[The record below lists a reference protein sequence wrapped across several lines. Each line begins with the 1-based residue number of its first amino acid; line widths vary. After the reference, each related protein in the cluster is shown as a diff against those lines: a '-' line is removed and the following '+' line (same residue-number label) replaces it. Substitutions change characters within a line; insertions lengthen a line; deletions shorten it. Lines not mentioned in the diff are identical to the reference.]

1 MFDIQVSRTQ
11 FGWNNTRETEL
22 FSDQPVDDWT
32 KNHNYFQDFDDYFG
46 PTAVASPTAGGF
58 TLSGAGSTV
67 TQPNVDG
74 GVISLNAAASTPTS
88 LQKQGHFKIQAG
100 LRTFFRQ
107 LVSVDNVLGLI
118 LAGLTNVTSTP
129 FTGGQLTDGIW
140 FSSTNTGALSF
151 NVAVGGVVT
160 TVACGVSLVGG
171 NFATLGA
178 YWDGGLYSQHAPNGV
193 IVWECGP
200 PPYSLTSGLTAN
212 ARGSVPAPA
221 NFPGATLLA
230 FLSGVS
236 PSTAATRALQID
248 YWYGLKDRVNYLQT
262 PPF

>member
-1 MFDIQVSRTQ
+1 MFDVAVSRLQ
-11 FGWNNTRETEL
+11 FGTNNTRDTEL
-22 FSDQPVDDWT
+22 FSDQPLDDWT

-74 GVISLNAAASTPTS
+74 GVISINAAASTPTS
-88 LQKQGHFKIQAG
+88 LQKQGHFMLKAG

-107 LVSVDNVLGLI
+107 LISVDNVLGLV
-118 LAGLTNVTSTP
+118 LAGLTNVTGTP
-129 FTGGQLTDGIW
+129 FTGGQLTDGVW
-140 FSSTNTGALSF
+140 FSSTSTGVLSL
-151 NVAVGGVVT
+151 NVAVAGVT
-160 TVACGVSLVGG
+160 TTTACGVSLVGG
-171 NFATLGA
+171 NFATLGW
-178 YWDGGLYSQHAPNGV
+178 YWDGGLYPQHAPGGV

-200 PPYSLTSGLTAN
+200 PPFGLASGLTAN

-236 PSTAATRALQID
+236 PSTAAARALQVD
-248 YWYGLKDRVNYLQT
+248 YWYGFKDRVNLLQT
-262 PPF
+262 PSF

>member
-1 MFDIQVSRTQ
+1 MFDVAVSRTQ
-11 FGWNNTRETEL
+11 FGWNNTRDTEL

-32 KNHNYFQDFDDYFG
+32 KNHNYYQDFDDYFG

-74 GVISLNAAASTPTS
+74 GVISINAAASTATS

-100 LRTFFRQ
+100 LRVWFRQ
-107 LVSVDNVLGLI
+107 LIAVDNVLGLV
-118 LAGLTNVTSTP
+118 LAGMTNVTATP
-129 FTGGQLTDGIW
+129 FTGGQITDGAW

-160 TVACGVSLVGG
+160 TQACGVSLVNG
-171 NFATLGA
+171 NFANLGF
-178 YWDGGLYSQHAPNGV
+178 YWDGGLYSSAPAGRV
-193 IVWECGP
+193 VWECGP
-200 PPYSLTSGLTAN
+200 PPFPLTSGLTAN
-212 ARGSVPAPA
+212 ARGEIAAPA

-230 FLSGVS
+230 FLSGVF
-236 PSTAATRALQID
+236 PSTAASRALQVD
-248 YWYGLKDRVNYLQT
+248 YWYGLKDRINYLQT

>member
-1 MFDIQVSRTQ
+1 MYDVQISRVQ
-11 FGWNNTRETEL
+11 FGVNNTRDTEL

-46 PTAVASPTAGGF
+46 PTAPGTAGGF
-58 TLSGAGSTV
+58 TLSGASSTV

-74 GVISLNAAASTPTS
+74 GVISINAAASTPTS
-88 LQKQGHFKIQAG
+88 LQKQGHFKLQAG

-107 LVSVDNVLGLI
+107 LVSVDNVLGLV
-118 LAGLTNVTSTP
+118 LAGMTNVTATP
-129 FTGGQLTDGIW
+129 FTGGQITDGAW

-160 TVACGVSLVGG
+160 TVACNTSLVGG
-171 NFATLGA
+171 GFATLGF
-178 YWDGGLYSQHAPNGV
+178 YWDGSLYSQFRPNGS

-200 PPYSLTSGLTAN
+200 PPFGVTTGLTSN
-212 ARGSVPAPA
+212 QRGSLAAPA

-236 PSTAATRALQID
+236 PSTAAARALQVD
-248 YWYGLKDRVNYLQT
+248 YWYGLKDRVNFTQT
-262 PPF
+262 PTF

>member
-1 MFDIQVSRTQ
+1 MFDLQVSRLQ
-11 FGWNNTRETEL
+11 FGTNNTRDSEL

-32 KNHNYFQDFDDYFG
+32 KNHNFFQDFDDYFG
-46 PTAVASPTAGGF
+46 PTAPGTSSGY
-58 TLSGAGSTV
+58 TLSGAGATV

-74 GVISLNAAASTPTS
+74 GVISINAAASTATS

-100 LRTFFRQ
+100 LRVFFRQ
-107 LVSVDNVLGLI
+107 LISVDNVLGLV
-118 LAGLTNVTSTP
+118 LAGLTNVTATP
-129 FTGGQLTDGIW
+129 FTGGQLTDGVW
-140 FSSTNTGALSF
+140 FSSTNTGALSI

-160 TVACGVSLVGG
+160 TVATGVSLVGG
-171 NFATLGA
+171 NFATLGW
-178 YWDGGLYSQHAPNGV
+178 YWDGALYASAPNGR

-200 PPYSLTSGLTAN
+200 PPFGLTSGLTAN
-212 ARGSVPAPA
+212 ARGSVLAPA

-236 PSTAATRALQID
+236 PSTAATRALQVD
-248 YWYGLKDRVNYLQT
+248 YWYGLKDRLNFTQT

>member
-1 MFDIQVSRTQ
+1 MFDPQVSRTQ
-11 FGWNNTRETEL
+11 FGWNNTRDTEL

-74 GVISLNAAASTPTS
+74 GVISINAAASTATS
-88 LQKQGHFKIQAG
+88 LQKQGHFKIQTG
-100 LRTFFRQ
+100 LRLFFRQ
-107 LVSVDNVLGLI
+107 LISVDNVLGLV
-118 LAGLTNVTSTP
+118 LAGLTNVTATP
-129 FTGGQLTDGIW
+129 FTGGSLTDGIW
-140 FSSTNTGALSF
+140 FSTTNTGALSF

-160 TVACGVSLVGG
+160 TVVCGPSLVGG
-171 NFATLGA
+171 GFATLGA
-178 YWDGGLYSQHAPNGV
+178 YWDGALYSQHQPGGG
-193 IVWECGP
+193 IVWEVAP
-200 PPYSLTSGLTAN
+200 PPFGVTSGITAS
-212 ARGSVPAPA
+212 ARGSLNAPV

-236 PSTAATRALQID
+236 PSTAATRALQVD
-248 YWYGLKDRVNYLQT
+248 YWYGLKDRLNFAQT
-262 PPF
+262 PAF

>member
-1 MFDIQVSRTQ
+1 MFDVQVSRTQ
-11 FGWNNTRETEL
+11 FGWNNTRDSEL

-46 PTAVASPTAGGF
+46 PVAPGTAGGF
-58 TLSGAGSTV
+58 TLSGAGATV

-74 GVISLNAAASTPTS
+74 GVISINAAASTPTS
-88 LQKQGHFKIQAG
+88 LQKQGHFSIKAG
-100 LRTFFRQ
+100 LRLFFRQ
-107 LVSVDNVLGLI
+107 LISVDNVLGLV
-118 LAGLTNVTSTP
+118 LAGLTNVTATP
-129 FTGGQLTDGIW
+129 FTGGQLTDGVW
-140 FSSTNTGALSF
+140 FSTTNAGVLSI

-171 NFATLGA
+171 NFATLGF
-178 YWDGGLYSQHAPNGV
+178 YWDGAIYASAPNGR
-193 IVWECGP
+193 IVWECAP
-200 PPYSLTSGLTAN
+200 PPFPLVTGLTAN
-212 ARGSVPAPA
+212 ARGSIPAPA

-236 PSTAATRALQID
+236 PSTAVARALQVD
-248 YWYGLKDRVNYLQT
+248 YWYGLKDRINALQT